1 MTKYKNDKPK
11 ILVIDDDES
20 NRVSF
25 YNSLTKEGY
34 EVVTAGDYEE
44 ALARINETDFDLIFA
59 DFRLGTR
66 SGLDVLHEINY
77 RNLLVPVII
86 MTKAPNAR
94 SAQESFQLG
103 AIGHVSKPL
112 SEEKVVHLTRLVL
125 RNGCNDV

>member
-44 ALARINETDFDLIFA
+44 ALARINETDFDLICA

-94 SAQESFQLG
+94 SAQESFQ
-103 AIGHVSKPL
+103 
-112 SEEKVVHLTRLVL
+112 
-125 RNGCNDV
+125 